1 MRLPSTQYPVKSSNG
16 GVGSLDK
23 KSLSEQDIRSKFI
36 TPALHGSVWDLQ
48 TQIEEE
54 RHLTAGRIIVRGK
67 MVARGNNKRA
77 DYVLFAKPNIPIAI
91 VEAKDNK
98 RALGEGIQQSITN
111 AKMRRM
117 TTAGITRIRLLDA
130 LLHEALTPATPIPE
144 AA

>member
-1 MRLPSTQYPVKSSNG
+1 MNG
-16 GVGSLDK
+16 GVGSLGK
-23 KSLSEQDIRSKFI
+23 KSFSEQDIRSKFI
-36 TPALHGSVWDLQ
+36 TPALQGSGWDLQ

-98 RALGEGIQQSITN
+98 HAVGGDTQQAITY
-111 AKMRRM
+111 AKMLRV
-117 TTAGITRIRLLDA
+117 TTAGTTRTRLLNA

-144 AA
+144 AAE